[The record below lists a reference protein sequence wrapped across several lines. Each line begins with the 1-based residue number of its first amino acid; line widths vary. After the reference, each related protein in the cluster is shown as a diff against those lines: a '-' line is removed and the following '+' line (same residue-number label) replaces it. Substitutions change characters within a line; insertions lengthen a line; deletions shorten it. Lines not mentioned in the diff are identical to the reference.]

1 MECDDCIIYPYCTYD
16 VNGFCLKEDM
26 KKKSAEKEEKT

>member
-16 VNGFCLKEDM
+16 IDAFCLKEAM
-26 KKKSAEKEEKT
+26 QKKSAEKEEKT